1 MTDAAMTVDEIDEAL
16 EDDADHPVERAIA
29 EVRER
34 SLRARRGAQAITR
47 AARSW
52 PLVSEK
58 EDWHATW
65 EQAARDHDAGTFLME
80 QLGAETCL
88 DPPLAATL
96 LYLRQ
101 RLIDEWQIDGAA
113 ELMLLDLALLAYRN
127 ALRVQG
133 WVENLALL
141 VEAECFGLDPPRV
154 RYGRPHTFADG
165 LVVEEHLSRLREQV
179 LPLLDRANRLFI
191 RNLREIKQLRQPP
204 APFVAVGSAGQVNVG
219 TR

>member
-1 MTDAAMTVDEIDEAL
+1 MTRKSIVGEEIEGGCVH
-16 EDDADHPVERAIA
+16 DADHSVERAIA

-34 SLRARRGAQAITR
+34 SLRTRRSVQAITR
-47 AARSW
+47 AAREW
-52 PLVSEK
+52 PLVKEE

-65 EQAARDHDAGTFLME
+65 EQAARDHDAGTFLMQ

-88 DPPLAATL
+88 DPSLAATL
-96 LYLRQ
+96 LHLRQ
-101 RLIDEWQIDGAA
+101 RVIDEWRINGAA

-141 VEAECFGLDPPRV
+141 IEAECFGLDPPRV
-154 RYGRPHTFADG
+154 RYSHHHTFAGG

-191 RNLREIKQLRQPP
+191 RNLRELKQLRQTP
-204 APFVAVGSAGQVNVG
+204 APVVAVGSAGQVNVG
-219 TR
+219 KR